1 MEESIQMKID
11 LKEATFIIPIRIESS
26 DRLRNVITTTAF
38 LIENFDTN
46 IIIKEVDSESVF
58 RKDALP
64 ILKDI
69 LDEEV
74 KVNHIFE
81 RSDDRLFH
89 RQRVL
94 NEMIMEAKTEI
105 VVNYDCD
112 VLLPLDS
119 YHEAYQSILHHTH
132 DVIYPYGQ
140 GVYQKQVKATDQIV
154 SEFLQTSDYS
164 ILDNNSSTS
173 TSDFG
178 WAQFFNRQVYIDG
191 GMENEN
197 FKAYAPED
205 KERFYRFTTLDYNV
219 GRINDVVY
227 HLEHARGH
235 NSWFSNPYMQ
245 SNMNEWEKIQRM
257 DKEHLKEYYSKQEY
271 LKKYVGI

>member
-1 MEESIQMKID
+1 MRID

-38 LIENFDTN
+38 LLENFDTN
-46 IIIKEVDSESVF
+46 IIIKEVDSQSIF
-58 RKDALP
+58 QRDALP

-69 LDEEV
+69 LDIEID
-74 KVNHIFE
+74 VNHIFE
-81 RSDDRLFH
+81 RSDDQLFH

-94 NEMIMEAKTEI
+94 NEMIIESKTEI

-140 GVYQKQVKATDQIV
+140 GIYQRQVQATDEVV
-154 SEFLQTSDYS
+154 SHFLQTGDFDY
-164 ILDNNSSTS
+164 LENHSTHS

-178 WAQFFNRQVYIDG
+178 WVQFFNRQVYIDG

-219 GRINDVVY
+219 GRINNVVY
-227 HLEHARGH
+227 HLEHSRGH
-235 NSWFSNPYMQ
+235 NSWFNNPFMQ
-245 SNMNEWEKIQRM
+245 SNMNEWDKIQMM
-257 DKEHLKEYYSKQEY
+257 DKEQLKYYYSQQEY
-271 LKKYVGI
+271 LKKYVSI

>member
-1 MEESIQMKID
+1 MRID

-38 LIENFDTN
+38 LLENFDTN
-46 IIIKEVDSESVF
+46 LLIKEVDSESVF
-58 RKDALP
+58 ERNALP

-69 LDEEV
+69 LDVEIN
-74 KVNHIFE
+74 VNHIFE
-81 RSDDRLFH
+81 KSNDSLFH

-94 NEMIMEAKTEI
+94 NEMIIESETEI

-112 VLLPLDS
+112 VLLPLNS
-119 YHEAYQSILHHTH
+119 YYEAYQSILHHTH

-140 GVYQKQVKATDQIV
+140 GMYQKQVKATDEIV
-154 SEFLQTSDYS
+154 SEFLQTTDYS
-164 ILDNNSSTS
+164 ILNNNSSTS

-219 GRINDVVY
+219 GRINDVAY
-227 HLEHARGH
+227 HLEHSRGE
-235 NSWFSNPYMQ
+235 NSWFNNPYMS
-245 SNMNEWEKIQRM
+245 SNMEEWEKIQQM
-257 DKEHLKEYYSKQEY
+257 NKEQLKEYYSRQEY
-271 LKKYVGI
+271 LKKYVSI

>member
-1 MEESIQMKID
+1 MRID
-11 LKEATFIIPIRIESS
+11 LTEATFIIPIRIESS

-38 LIENFDTN
+38 LLENFDTN

-58 RKDALP
+58 QRDALP
-64 ILKDI
+64 ILNDI
-69 LDEEV
+69 LDV
-74 KVNHIFE
+74 DVNVHHIFE
-81 RSDDRLFH
+81 KSNDQSFH

-94 NEMIMEAKTEI
+94 NEMIAESKTKV

-119 YHEAYQSILHHTH
+119 YHEAYSCIVHNTH

-140 GVYQKQVKATDQIV
+140 GKYQYQVQATDQIV
-154 SEFLQTSDYS
+154 SNFLETSDFEYLKGYS
-164 ILDNNSSTS
+164 RLH

-197 FKAYAPED
+197 FVAYAPED
-205 KERFYRFTTLDYNV
+205 KERFYRFTTLGYNV
-219 GRINDVVY
+219 GRVNDYVY
-227 HLEHARGH
+227 HLEHTRGQ
-235 NSWFSNPYMQ
+235 NSWFNNPYMQ
-245 SNMNEWEKIQRM
+245 QNNNLWEEIQRM
-257 DKEHLKEYYSKQEY
+257 DHDQLKEYYSKQDY
-271 LKKYVGI
+271 LKKYNG